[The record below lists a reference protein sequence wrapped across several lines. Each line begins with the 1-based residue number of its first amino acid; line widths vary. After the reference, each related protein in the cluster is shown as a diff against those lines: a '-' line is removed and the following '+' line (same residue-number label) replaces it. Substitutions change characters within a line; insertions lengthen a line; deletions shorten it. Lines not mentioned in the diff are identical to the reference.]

1 MMVEMKARV
10 QEEVR
15 KEKEKLEEH
24 VNSNFAFLE
33 DSINTKITA
42 TEKTQEDLNTLEQYT
57 RKNSVRL
64 FGIKEGDQMQESPEQ
79 EAIKVFKES
88 LHIEVEEN
96 EIEIAH
102 RAGKFRQEGLRNP
115 RKARPL
121 LIKFLSHKTKS
132 TIMQAKKEFKGT
144 DFWLTEDLTRENAE
158 RVKILNGMRRENKI
172 KSVWTIDGKIK
183 VRKLNDSVVM
193 INSRDDIGQL

>member
-1 MMVEMKARV
+1 MMIEMKAMV

-33 DSINTKITA
+33 DSITNKIATA
-42 TEKTQEDLNTLEQYT
+42 EKTQEDLNTLKQYT

-64 FGIKEGDQMQESPEQ
+64 FGVTEGDQESPEK
-79 EAIKVFKES
+79 EAIKIFKES
-88 LHIEVEEN
+88 LHIEVEEK

-144 DFWLTEDLTRENAE
+144 DFWLAEDLTRENAE
-158 RVKILNGMRRENKI
+158 RVRILNGMRKENKI

-193 INSRDDIGQL
+193 INSRYDIGQL